1 MKTETRG
8 VSSQRVRP
16 LHVGHIWDHGHRYC
30 SHWTLYWTGECV
42 CVCIDGILVC
52 MVSVSDNN
60 VQCTYT
66 TRVYVMM
73 HLIGVRVCAR
83 YIELSFLVS

>member
-1 MKTETRG
+1 M
-8 VSSQRVRP
+8 
-16 LHVGHIWDHGHRYC
+16 
-30 SHWTLYWTGECV
+30 
-42 CVCIDGILVC
+42 CIDGILVC